1 MSVQVS
7 EFGKMADGRVISLY
21 TIDNNGMKA
30 SVTDFGAILV
40 SLFVPDGKGNAVD
53 VVMGFDKGEDYF
65 HNGSFFGATVGR
77 NANRIAN
84 ACFEIDGVKYPL
96 AVNDNANN
104 LHTDFEIGFH
114 MQLFKAEVLE
124 NAVKFSYHSP
134 DMEAGFPGNLDASV
148 TYELTADHE
157 LKLHYEGVCDKK
169 STLNMTNHSYFN
181 LYGHDHGDISDTT
194 LRLLASQYTPIV
206 PGAIPTGEIATVK
219 GTPLD
224 FTTAKAIGDEI
235 DADWDQLTMV
245 QGYDHNL
252 VLDDYD
258 GKLRLVAEAK
268 AAGRTMEVYTDLPG
282 IQFYAGN
289 CISPVTGKNGVHYDK
304 RGAFCLETQ
313 YFPNSINDQNFVQ
326 PIFEAGEK
334 YDTETIYKFSWE

>member
-1 MSVQVS
+1 MSVTVS

-21 TIDNNGMKA
+21 TIENNGVKA
-30 SVTDFGAILV
+30 CVTDFGAILV
-40 SLFVPDGKGNAVD
+40 SLFVPNAKGEVD
-53 VVMGFDKGEDYF
+53 DIVMGFDKGEDYF
-65 HNGSFFGATVGR
+65 HNGSFFGATIGR

-84 ACFEIDGVKYPL
+84 ASFAIDGVTYPL
-96 AVNDNANN
+96 AVNDNSNN
-104 LHTDFEIGFH
+104 LHTDFEKGFH
-114 MQLFKAEVLE
+114 MQLFDAEVSE

-134 DMEAGFPGNLDASV
+134 DMETGFPGNLDVSI
-148 TYELTADHE
+148 TYSLSAEHE

-194 LRLLASQYTPIV
+194 LWLLASQFTPIV
-206 PGAIPTGEIATVK
+206 PGAIPTGEITPVA
-219 GTPLD
+219 GTALD

-235 DADWDQLTMV
+235 DVDWDQLTMV

-252 VLDDYD
+252 VLDQYD
-258 GKLRLVAEAK
+258 GACRKVAEAK
-268 AAGRTMEVYTDLPG
+268 AAGRTMTVYTDLPG

-289 CISPVTGKNGVHYDK
+289 CISPCTGKNGASYGK

-313 YFPNSINDQNFVQ
+313 YFPNSVNDTNFVQ

-334 YDTETIYKFSWE
+334 YDTVTIYQFSWE